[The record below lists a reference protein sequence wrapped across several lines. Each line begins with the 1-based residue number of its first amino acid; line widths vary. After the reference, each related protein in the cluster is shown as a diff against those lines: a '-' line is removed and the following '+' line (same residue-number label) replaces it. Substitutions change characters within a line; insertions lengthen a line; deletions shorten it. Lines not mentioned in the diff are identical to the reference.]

1 MRLSQLIADTDCRLI
16 GDGDTQVE
24 GLSTN
29 TQTLRPGEAYVA
41 LIRSRDGHDF
51 VGKAVEAKA
60 SMVVVDRE
68 VDVDLPQVIVSSTDR
83 ALASIAT
90 TFYGRPADVLRMCG
104 VTGTNGKT
112 TTTYLIY
119 AALVAAGVPTGLMGT
134 VEYRIGSRCVRSTN
148 TTPEAH
154 ELQRMLREMVDAGCT
169 TVVMEASS
177 HGLSLNRLDGITFDT
192 AVFTN
197 LTRDHLDFHESFS
210 DYAAAKASLF
220 DNLDPTAHAII
231 NVDDD
236 ASDRMTQSTSA
247 EIVGYGQDEK
257 AQFRIQSFETD
268 FRGSKIVLATPDGSV
283 NGDLSLTGHFHQY
296 NVAAAFAACRAMGVP
311 SDTIVDALRSVQV
324 PGRFE
329 GIDAGQ
335 PFGVFV
341 DYAHT
346 PDGLINALQAG
357 RQLATGRLISVF
369 GCGGDRDRGKR
380 PEMAKASAEL
390 ADLTVVTSD
399 NPRTEDP
406 DAIIEEILPGL
417 GDAAHLVEADRR
429 EAIRLALVEAKAGDL
444 VVVAGKGH
452 EDYQVIGRETVHF
465 DDREVVR
472 EILVGMGYVK
482 GEIATENTEDTEG

>member
-1 MRLSQLIADTDCRLI
+1 MRLSQLIADIDCTLV
-16 GDGDTQVE
+16 GDGDTQIT

-29 TQTLRPGEAYVA
+29 TQTIDVDEAYVA
-41 LIRSRDGHDF
+41 LIRARDGHDF
-51 VGKAVEAKA
+51 IEDAVSAGA
-60 SMVVVDRE
+60 SAVVVDRE
-68 VDVDLPQVIVSSTDR
+68 LDVDVPQVIVRSTDQG
-83 ALASIAT
+83 LASLAQ
-90 TFYGRPADVLRMCG
+90 TFYGRPAEALRICG

-119 AALVAAGVPTGLMGT
+119 AALEAAGVPTGLIGT
-134 VEYRIGSRCVRSTN
+134 VEYRIGSRCERSTN

-154 ELQRMLREMVDAGCT
+154 ELQRMLREMVDAGCS

-177 HGLSLNRLDGITFDT
+177 HGLSLNRLDGIRFDV
-192 AVFTN
+192 AVYTN
-197 LTRDHLDFHESFS
+197 LTRDHLDFHGTFS
-210 DYAAAKASLF
+210 EYAATKASLF

-236 ASDRMTQSTSA
+236 SADRMIQGSSA
-247 EIVGYGQDEK
+247 QVIGYGQDEK
-257 AQFRIQSFETD
+257 AQFRIRSFDTD
-268 FRGSKIVLATPDGSV
+268 FRGSTVEIESPDGPIAST
-283 NGDLSLTGHFHQY
+283 LSLTGHFHQY
-296 NVAAAFAACRAMGVP
+296 NVAAAVAACRVMDV
-311 SDTIVDALRSVQV
+311 SVEHIVTALEPVQV

-329 GIDAGQ
+329 GVDVGQ
-335 PFGVFV
+335 PFGVYV

-346 PDGLINALQAG
+346 PDGLINALRAG
-357 RQLATGRLISVF
+357 RELAGGQLISVF

-380 PEMAKASAEL
+380 PEMGRASADL

-417 GDAAHLVEADRR
+417 GDAERRVEPDRR
-429 EAIRLALVEAKAGDL
+429 KAITLALQEAEAGDL

-452 EDYQVIGRETVHF
+452 EDYQVIGRETIHF

-472 EILVGMGYVK
+472 EVLKDMGY
-482 GEIATENTEDTEG
+482 GS